1 MKLKNVLIV
10 ICLILSILISISV
23 VSAADNNTDIISINN
38 DDNGNVLSINSS
50 NNNEVLKAANDGSF
64 ADLNT
69 KINGGSST
77 NIVLDRDY
85 TYNSNDKIKDG
96 IAISKNNIVID
107 GKGHKIDAK
116 GKTRIFNIT
125 GTTVTLKNI
134 IFTNGNHN
142 IGGAVRG
149 YGDNLRIINCTF
161 TDNTA
166 QTWGGAVFSY
176 PDSYTAIVNSTFKNN
191 KAKYGGAVSTY
202 NYVGYSNGNTYYG
215 NRHDVINC
223 TFDSN
228 TASDEGGALS
238 IMGQLETTA
247 RPNNDVVNIRS
258 CSFTNNNAPK
268 GDAIANM
275 LSAYIN
281 MTDSVIIGNPENVV
295 SSWGAMFFAD
305 YNWWGNTLDNA
316 SVKPN
321 IVSGVR
327 FTKWLYCNFDLHPE
341 TSSATVSI
349 NNLYD
354 SNAEKTSTY
363 NTNKLPSVN
372 VKFTGV
378 NVTFDKNNANLD
390 HTGVYEANFVLL
402 GDATLTANCEG
413 IKISKKLKIG
423 GLTQLGALIRSA
435 SDDSVIKLDKD
446 YVFLQ
451 GTDRE
456 NSHIAISGKHNIVI
470 DGNGYTVNAL
480 GKTKLFD
487 VERDSSDIT
496 FKNMIIVNA
505 FSRENDGHDGP
516 AAVVFGPNTKFINCT
531 FMNNTATGYGSG
543 GAMYMN
549 SMNATI
555 SDCRFIG
562 NTHKSGV
569 GGAIYSRGL
578 NLNII
583 NTLFENNSADSGI
596 AGAVYLY
603 NGGTIVDSTFI
614 HNTANT
620 AGAVFNYD
628 SLTIDNSTFIN
639 NIALSTGIQQED
651 YSYGGAGAVYANDA
665 TITNSRFINNTASGG
680 AAISI
685 ASSSVRIDR
694 SLFINN
700 TATSPNGI
708 IMGIHEGGEVTNS
721 IFLNNNVAYSG
732 YIISTIWGKL
742 KADYN
747 WYGNIGKDYSRTPD
761 VSNLAI
767 MSKWIFLNATA
778 PIYDLDNHKF
788 QTQFNFYVYD
798 SKTKQVV
805 RYDEDDLP
813 EVNLTLTGVNLTLN
827 KNNAI
832 AEDVIKGDMNY
843 QMTIGEEGY
852 IYIYDFKGAVTAQYE
867 NVNYVLPI
875 TFQQITWFESDSPF
889 ELRKDEYKYLNFTL
903 QPFEQ
908 DYLYFLF
915 EKNRLTYTINDTK
928 IISFNPATGNVRGLK
943 VGLATISFR
952 FNGMDVMGRD
962 KYFPSSTTILVNVTR
977 ADTQIVNRTSVPDH
991 LNVGDSGNFVVGLND
1006 YRNRSV
1012 SGAQFEYIN
1021 NNPSVL
1027 RLEAGGSNV
1036 IFKTLGEGTA
1046 NITVVFKGNKD
1057 YLPSSRDFTFEVGRK
1072 DPNLRIDPKEIE
1084 IKVSKDYLVGIFSHS
1099 SDNYTYISNNTN
1111 VAVMDENGVHG
1122 IGEGVAKITVKFG
1135 GDYRYRPA
1143 SDYLI
1148 VRVTAVKTYIDVNK
1162 TISML
1167 PTDEYYI
1174 NAKARDT
1181 DGKLVSY
1188 GLNYA
1193 SNNTAVVSVDNSGIL
1208 KANGEGKAKITVT
1221 FDARNEYLPSKAEVI
1236 VTVGMGTSS
1245 IAVNSSVD
1253 IYYHHSLDLKAK
1265 LNHDGVLNYTSSNSS
1280 IASVDKYGHVFANRI
1295 GQATITISY
1304 EGSPKYKPCTAK
1316 VKVNVVKA
1324 PTTIEVGNSFAWIIN
1339 ENGYINAALRPANA
1353 GSLTFKSN
1361 NESVV
1366 KVNAWGNV
1374 EIIGV
1379 GNTTVDIS
1387 YAGNENYSASN
1398 KTVQVAIYS
1407 DNIPTSIEVNKSF
1420 DLHVDEVVDMKAIIN
1435 PSNAGKLKYTSTDSS
1450 IVSVDENGKITG
1462 KKVGKATIIIIYKDD
1477 NKRFLSCSTSVDVT
1491 VSRIPTKITADES
1504 VVVNLTETAKLNYQF
1519 SHPKD
1524 GQVKFIFDDINI
1536 ASMDNGKVKGD
1547 GLGETTLTIKFE
1559 GNSKY
1564 APSNATVKIIVKDV
1578 EAAIECVD
1586 SIEVN
1591 LTESTNLNAVLNP
1604 ENAGKLR
1611 YVSNNMDIISV
1622 GSYGD
1627 IYGIKKGTGSVTVIF
1642 DGEGKYRA
1650 TSKTVKV
1657 VVSDV
1662 QPLIQAPDSIDINI
1676 TESAMLDI
1684 AVTPKEVGK
1693 FKLSTKDSDIISVN
1707 QNGNIKGLKVGTATV
1722 TISVDARGKYRSA
1735 SKTVTVN
1742 VYDVESK
1749 IIVENDDVDLV
1760 YGDETT
1766 INAILKPND
1775 SGLLVFTSDDE
1786 NVVTVDKEGNV
1797 KTIKPGV
1804 ATITVSYA
1812 GEGKYRAASKNISVN
1827 VVRAPSSIDIDD
1839 EMTMEIGAGY
1849 ILRPNTVPNGIK
1861 LTFESSDDEII
1872 EVDENGFIFSVSYG
1886 TALLNINFEG
1896 DDYYLP
1902 SNATVAV
1909 TVNSRITEILVNKT
1923 FTIGFGESG
1932 NLGAKINVPL
1942 GNLAIDGDLK
1952 YIINNPD
1959 IASVD
1964 ETGLV
1969 TAKDVGKT
1977 TIIISYA
1984 GDRVYKSSQAVV
1996 DVEVTTRTTSINVD
2010 QPSISLNVDDSQTI
2024 NATLINGPEGAKLNY
2039 ISSNSSVIRV
2049 NPLTGEI
2056 TAVGEGNAVV
2066 TVRYSGDEDYHSS
2079 STDIPVSVSKI
2090 KTQIK
2095 AKPSYEMMVYDEMD
2109 LNAIVNPNEGALVY
2123 ISSDEDVVTVDSTGK
2138 LTAKKS
2144 GNAVITIK
2152 FEGDR
2157 KYRASQKDVIVEV
2170 SKIPTSINLTNLVLG
2185 TGAEYE
2191 LGKIVLPDGVPTRA
2205 KYYEYVSWDT
2215 EIFDVDNGVITTYQ
2229 KGSAELYVAFLG
2241 NDVYLPSNTTVM
2253 VTVVKNTLSQDDY
2266 NFTYEVDDDAGLAT
2280 FNVILPEDAE
2290 GNFLVTLNHDVY
2302 GEPVG
2307 NGIASVVI
2315 DELEPGDYTATLQ
2328 YTGDEK
2334 YEGVSQTVKFRVGKY
2349 KIDKNKDVDVLIG
2362 KTAKYTVHLT
2372 KDTQAMENKT
2382 IKFKVN
2388 GKNYYAVTDMYGFAS
2403 INVKLPAMKTYKITA
2418 QFGSVKVS
2426 NKIKVH
2432 VIDAKDVKTSKRSDK
2447 LKVKITLK
2455 KVNNKYLAK
2464 KKVTLKFNG
2473 KTYTGKTNKKG
2484 VVTFTLKKNVF
2495 AKLKAG
2501 KSYKYTV
2508 KYSTD
2513 SVTKTIKLFK

>member
-202 NYVGYSNGNTYYG
+202 NYVGSSNGNTYYG

-747 WYGNIGKDYSRTPD
+747 WYGNIGKDYS
-761 VSNLAI
+761 L
-767 MSKWIFLNATA
+767 
-778 PIYDLDNHKF
+778 
-788 QTQFNFYVYD
+788 
-798 SKTKQVV
+798 
-805 RYDEDDLP
+805 
-813 EVNLTLTGVNLTLN
+813 
-827 KNNAI
+827 
-832 AEDVIKGDMNY
+832 
-843 QMTIGEEGY
+843 
-852 IYIYDFKGAVTAQYE
+852 
-867 NVNYVLPI
+867 
-875 TFQQITWFESDSPF
+875 
-889 ELRKDEYKYLNFTL
+889 
-903 QPFEQ
+903 
-908 DYLYFLF
+908 
-915 EKNRLTYTINDTK
+915 
-928 IISFNPATGNVRGLK
+928 
-943 VGLATISFR
+943 
-952 FNGMDVMGRD
+952 
-962 KYFPSSTTILVNVTR
+962 
-977 ADTQIVNRTSVPDH
+977 
-991 LNVGDSGNFVVGLND
+991 
-1006 YRNRSV
+1006 
-1012 SGAQFEYIN
+1012 
-1021 NNPSVL
+1021 
-1027 RLEAGGSNV
+1027 
-1036 IFKTLGEGTA
+1036 
-1046 NITVVFKGNKD
+1046 
-1057 YLPSSRDFTFEVGRK
+1057 
-1072 DPNLRIDPKEIE
+1072 
-1084 IKVSKDYLVGIFSHS
+1084 
-1099 SDNYTYISNNTN
+1099 
-1111 VAVMDENGVHG
+1111 
-1122 IGEGVAKITVKFG
+1122 
-1135 GDYRYRPA
+1135 
-1143 SDYLI
+1143 
-1148 VRVTAVKTYIDVNK
+1148 
-1162 TISML
+1162 
-1167 PTDEYYI
+1167 
-1174 NAKARDT
+1174 
-1181 DGKLVSY
+1181 
-1188 GLNYA
+1188 
-1193 SNNTAVVSVDNSGIL
+1193 
-1208 KANGEGKAKITVT
+1208 
-1221 FDARNEYLPSKAEVI
+1221 
-1236 VTVGMGTSS
+1236 
-1245 IAVNSSVD
+1245 
-1253 IYYHHSLDLKAK
+1253 
-1265 LNHDGVLNYTSSNSS
+1265 
-1280 IASVDKYGHVFANRI
+1280 
-1295 GQATITISY
+1295 
-1304 EGSPKYKPCTAK
+1304 
-1316 VKVNVVKA
+1316 
-1324 PTTIEVGNSFAWIIN
+1324 
-1339 ENGYINAALRPANA
+1339 
-1353 GSLTFKSN
+1353 
-1361 NESVV
+1361 
-1366 KVNAWGNV
+1366 
-1374 EIIGV
+1374 
-1379 GNTTVDIS
+1379 
-1387 YAGNENYSASN
+1387 
-1398 KTVQVAIYS
+1398 
-1407 DNIPTSIEVNKSF
+1407 
-1420 DLHVDEVVDMKAIIN
+1420 
-1435 PSNAGKLKYTSTDSS
+1435 
-1450 IVSVDENGKITG
+1450 
-1462 KKVGKATIIIIYKDD
+1462 
-1477 NKRFLSCSTSVDVT
+1477 
-1491 VSRIPTKITADES
+1491 
-1504 VVVNLTETAKLNYQF
+1504 
-1519 SHPKD
+1519 
-1524 GQVKFIFDDINI
+1524 
-1536 ASMDNGKVKGD
+1536 
-1547 GLGETTLTIKFE
+1547 
-1559 GNSKY
+1559 
-1564 APSNATVKIIVKDV
+1564 
-1578 EAAIECVD
+1578 
-1586 SIEVN
+1586 
-1591 LTESTNLNAVLNP
+1591 
-1604 ENAGKLR
+1604 
-1611 YVSNNMDIISV
+1611 
-1622 GSYGD
+1622 
-1627 IYGIKKGTGSVTVIF
+1627 
-1642 DGEGKYRA
+1642 
-1650 TSKTVKV
+1650 
-1657 VVSDV
+1657 
-1662 QPLIQAPDSIDINI
+1662 
-1676 TESAMLDI
+1676 
-1684 AVTPKEVGK
+1684 
-1693 FKLSTKDSDIISVN
+1693 
-1707 QNGNIKGLKVGTATV
+1707 
-1722 TISVDARGKYRSA
+1722 
-1735 SKTVTVN
+1735 
-1742 VYDVESK
+1742 
-1749 IIVENDDVDLV
+1749 
-1760 YGDETT
+1760 
-1766 INAILKPND
+1766 
-1775 SGLLVFTSDDE
+1775 
-1786 NVVTVDKEGNV
+1786 
-1797 KTIKPGV
+1797 
-1804 ATITVSYA
+1804 
-1812 GEGKYRAASKNISVN
+1812 
-1827 VVRAPSSIDIDD
+1827 
-1839 EMTMEIGAGY
+1839 
-1849 ILRPNTVPNGIK
+1849 
-1861 LTFESSDDEII
+1861 
-1872 EVDENGFIFSVSYG
+1872 
-1886 TALLNINFEG
+1886 
-1896 DDYYLP
+1896 
-1902 SNATVAV
+1902 
-1909 TVNSRITEILVNKT
+1909 
-1923 FTIGFGESG
+1923 
-1932 NLGAKINVPL
+1932 
-1942 GNLAIDGDLK
+1942 
-1952 YIINNPD
+1952 
-1959 IASVD
+1959 
-1964 ETGLV
+1964 
-1969 TAKDVGKT
+1969 
-1977 TIIISYA
+1977 
-1984 GDRVYKSSQAVV
+1984 
-1996 DVEVTTRTTSINVD
+1996 
-2010 QPSISLNVDDSQTI
+2010 
-2024 NATLINGPEGAKLNY
+2024 
-2039 ISSNSSVIRV
+2039 
-2049 NPLTGEI
+2049 
-2056 TAVGEGNAVV
+2056 
-2066 TVRYSGDEDYHSS
+2066 
-2079 STDIPVSVSKI
+2079 
-2090 KTQIK
+2090 
-2095 AKPSYEMMVYDEMD
+2095 
-2109 LNAIVNPNEGALVY
+2109 
-2123 ISSDEDVVTVDSTGK
+2123 
-2138 LTAKKS
+2138 
-2144 GNAVITIK
+2144 
-2152 FEGDR
+2152 
-2157 KYRASQKDVIVEV
+2157 
-2170 SKIPTSINLTNLVLG
+2170 
-2185 TGAEYE
+2185 
-2191 LGKIVLPDGVPTRA
+2191 
-2205 KYYEYVSWDT
+2205 
-2215 EIFDVDNGVITTYQ
+2215 
-2229 KGSAELYVAFLG
+2229 
-2241 NDVYLPSNTTVM
+2241 
-2253 VTVVKNTLSQDDY
+2253 
-2266 NFTYEVDDDAGLAT
+2266 
-2280 FNVILPEDAE
+2280 
-2290 GNFLVTLNHDVY
+2290 
-2302 GEPVG
+2302 
-2307 NGIASVVI
+2307 
-2315 DELEPGDYTATLQ
+2315 
-2328 YTGDEK
+2328 
-2334 YEGVSQTVKFRVGKY
+2334 
-2349 KIDKNKDVDVLIG
+2349 
-2362 KTAKYTVHLT
+2362 
-2372 KDTQAMENKT
+2372 
-2382 IKFKVN
+2382 
-2388 GKNYYAVTDMYGFAS
+2388 
-2403 INVKLPAMKTYKITA
+2403 
-2418 QFGSVKVS
+2418 
-2426 NKIKVH
+2426 
-2432 VIDAKDVKTSKRSDK
+2432 
-2447 LKVKITLK
+2447 
-2455 KVNNKYLAK
+2455 
-2464 KKVTLKFNG
+2464 
-2473 KTYTGKTNKKG
+2473 
-2484 VVTFTLKKNVF
+2484 
-2495 AKLKAG
+2495 
-2501 KSYKYTV
+2501 
-2508 KYSTD
+2508 
-2513 SVTKTIKLFK
+2513 